1 MYYSRIPADNIR
13 PNPVQTPSMSIRFPP
28 IAALRALEAA
38 ARHLSYTRAAEELFV
53 TQSAISHQIKHAEE
67 LWNLKLFEKR
77 GRHIILTEAGHALVP
92 VIRDFL
98 RRIAATVEDLSEK
111 TEGPAALRVTLL
123 QSFAFKW
130 LVHRLG
136 HFNQDYPDI
145 DVWLSTTDNLVDF
158 DAENADVGIR
168 LGYGNWNNL
177 HEEHLLTEYVF
188 PVCSPLF
195 LEAHP
200 LPEAPAELLKL
211 PLLRR
216 SAVDICP
223 RWRDWFRDAGVMVRR
238 MPRGAKFPQTSLAV
252 QAAIDHQG
260 VALARS
266 AHVLDDLNAGR
277 LVRLFPEVLS
287 RSSVSYFFVCVPG
300 RENERQIA
308 AFREWLLREAKKSQE
323 EFDRMMAFD
332 RVVVL
337 PKPGEAPARP
347 PMQPRQKAGGRAR
360 VARSPRSPQPSRK
373 SPPPASRSARP
384 PPPKSRGRVSR
395 VS

>member
-1 MYYSRIPADNIR
+1 MA
-13 PNPVQTPSMSIRFPP
+13 VRFPP
-28 IAALRALEAA
+28 ISALRALESA
-38 ARHLSYTRAAEELFV
+38 ARHLNFTRAAEELCV
-53 TQSAISHQIKHAEE
+53 TQSAVSHQIKHAEA
-67 LWNLKLFEKR
+67 LWGLKLFEKR

-92 VIRDFL
+92 VIRDFI
-98 RRIAATVEDLSEK
+98 RRITLTVEDLSEK

-145 DVWLSTTDNLVDF
+145 DVWISTTDNLVDF

-177 HEEHLLTEYVF
+177 HEELLLTEYVF
-188 PVCSPLF
+188 PVCSPQF
-195 LEAHP
+195 LKEHP
-200 LPEAPAELLKL
+200 MPGKPAELLKL

-223 RWRDWFRDAGVMVRR
+223 RWRNWFRDAGVSVRR
-238 MPRGAKFPQTSLAV
+238 MPSGTKFPQTSLAV

-308 AFREWLLREAKKSQE
+308 AFREWLLREAKKSQKQ
-323 EFDRMMAFD
+323 FDRMMG
-332 RVVVL
+332 L
-337 PKPGEAPARP
+337 SKPAAAPRP
-347 PMQPRQKAGGRAR
+347 Q
-360 VARSPRSPQPSRK
+360 
-373 SPPPASRSARP
+373 SPPNKRR
-384 PPPKSRGRVSR
+384 RVSR
-395 VS
+395 TPQPPRSL